1 MKKRWENK
9 HIEFIK
15 QTAGLLTG
23 EAYKQF
29 CGAFPDFPTT
39 YKAFA
44 KKKSNYGFCKA
55 ESKKLK
61 WTAEML
67 EAVKQTAGQDRETA
81 YKAFCE
87 KFTGIT
93 ATAFYDQRSRSKVSP
108 KKPHGSN
115 KRAKLYEER
124 VKGGYVQIKVAEPAT
139 WKSKAR
145 WVWEETHPAELTA
158 ESDQFFF
165 LNGDTR
171 DFRPE
176 NIERVEAKYRTL
188 FIKFGGVDS
197 DPEIT
202 RVRILQARIRA
213 AQLDLG
219 EKAGLVRTYGR
230 GRVEVKNVR
239 KRRGTK

>member
-1 MKKRWENK
+1 MQKRWESK
-9 HIEFIK
+9 HIDFIK
-15 QTAGLLTG
+15 NTSALLTG
-23 EAYKQF
+23 EAYKKF
-29 CGAFPDFPTT
+29 CKTFPDFTT
-39 YKAFA
+39 SYKAFA
-44 KKKSNYGFCKA
+44 KKKSNYKCCGA
-55 ESKKLK
+55 TSKKLK

-67 EAVKQTAGQDRETA
+67 EFVKSTKGQDRETA

-93 ATAFYDQRSRSKVSP
+93 ATAFYDQRSRSGVSD
-108 KKPHGSN
+108 KKPHGTN

-124 VKGGYVQIKVAEPAT
+124 IKGGYVQIKVAEPST

-145 WVWEETHPAELTA
+145 WVWEETHPAEPT
-158 ESDQFFF
+158 EKTDQFFF
-165 LNGDTR
+165 LNGNTR

-197 DPEIT
+197 NPEIS

-219 EKAGLVRTYGR
+219 EKAGLVRAYGR